1 MASIKLTGDTSGV
14 ITVSAPAAAGTN
26 TLTLPATTGT
36 ILDTNSALVSSKLTG
51 ALPAIDGSALTGI
64 SSGGKTLLG
73 TLTTTSGTSH
83 ALASVNLSSFNT
95 LQLVFA
101 QVSHSDGSGQQM
113 TIKIGGGA
121 VQTISS
127 DTTTAGNSIRGTY
140 NLDLLTNIETLIWS
154 TDQAP
159 ITSGNSNTGSGVR
172 AGVYDAATNLQSLTS
187 TTITV
192 AWTTGSTFDNGKVK
206 IYGLK

>member
-1 MASIKLTGDTSGV
+1 MATIINAKTSAGGLAITPDTSGV
-14 ITVSAPAAAGTN
+14 IEFQSAGTTKAGVN
-26 TLTLPATTGT
+26 GTG
-36 ILDTNSALVSSKLTG
+36 LTG
-51 ALPAIDGSALTGI
+51 DGSQLTGI

-83 ALASVNLSSFNT
+83 ALTSQNLSSFNT

-101 QVSHSDGSGQQM
+101 QVSHSAGSGKQM
-113 TIKIGGGA
+113 TIKIGSGA

-127 DTTTAGNSIRGTY
+127 DETSATNSIRGTY